1 MNSPLL
7 NSPRLMTHIVAF
19 FPDRETSYR
28 IAEAMIDEGSRFL
41 EVQFPFSDPTGDGPL
56 IEEACQAA
64 LRGGFTTDRGFAFLQ
79 ELAANIPALR
89 KGRAEVFLMTYASIL
104 FARGV
109 KRFVREA
116 RQAGVRGL
124 IIPDLPLDSDEGLR
138 VAADECG
145 VHMVPVLA
153 SNARP
158 ERIRLVLDGEFEY
171 IYCALRPGITG
182 VRTALGEENIAFL
195 GRVGAGGAKI
205 LAGFGIVERS
215 QIEALSGHAH
225 AAVIGSAFLRSLGPT
240 AAMGGNSQDSVGAV
254 RRLMRELLAGNT

>member
-1 MNSPLL
+1 MNNPRL

-79 ELAANIPALR
+79 ELAAKIPALR
-89 KGRAEVFLMTYASIL
+89 EGRAEVFLMTYASLL

-138 VAADECG
+138 APRMNAA
-145 VHMVPVLA
+145 
-153 SNARP
+153 
-158 ERIRLVLDGEFEY
+158 Y
-171 IYCALRPGITG
+171 IWCPCWHPMPG
-182 VRTALGEENIAFL
+182 
-195 GRVGAGGAKI
+195 
-205 LAGFGIVERS
+205 RS
-215 QIEALSGHAH
+215 GSGL
-225 AAVIGSAFLRSLGPT
+225 FW
-240 AAMGGNSQDSVGAV
+240 MGG
-254 RRLMRELLAGNT
+254 LNTFTVLSAPA